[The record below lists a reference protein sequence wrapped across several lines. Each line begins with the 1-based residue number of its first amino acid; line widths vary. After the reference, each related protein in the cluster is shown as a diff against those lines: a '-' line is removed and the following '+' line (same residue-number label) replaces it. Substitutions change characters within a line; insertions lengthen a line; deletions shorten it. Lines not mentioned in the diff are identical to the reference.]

1 MSSAALKRLGQDL
14 AELHADPVVGANAQ
28 PDESNM
34 LTWYGLVVSP
44 AGTKYAGIPIRFV
57 LEFSSSYPNEAP
69 KGFFETDI
77 MYQGGMTYMQGNR
90 MGICLDLFGNL
101 ANVHTEWKSQVR
113 TLEVCLIWIGCGMR
127 GSVRPHL
134 SMCSMRSMRIHGVYT
149 YHMFMRHAL
158 HGLLA

>member
-28 PDESNM
+28 PDDSNM

-57 LEFSSSYPNEAP
+57 LEFSRDYPNEAP

-77 MYQGGMTYMQGNR
+77 KYQGGAALMEGKR
-90 MGICLDLFGNL
+90 LSICLDLFGNF
-101 ANVHTEWKSQVR
+101 AHVHTEWRSQVR
-113 TLEVCLIWIGCGMR
+113 TLMINTPNFRVFLFFPLF
-127 GSVRPHL
+127 VH
-134 SMCSMRSMRIHGVYT
+134 
-149 YHMFMRHAL
+149 FN
-158 HGLLA
+158 